1 MLISST
7 CIAGHDH
14 HCRKVFTNFNEESH
28 HVEELLDVDAAVAVL
43 VKQVE
48 HLTMMDLGVDD
59 DDDDDGHYT
68 CQVSMV
74 NLRIM
79 ILLKTMMTMMIK
91 MTLKTWPRLSSV
103 LPSQKR

>member
-14 HCRKVFTNFNEESH
+14 HCRKLFTNFNEESH
-28 HVEELLDVDAAVAVL
+28 HVEELFDVDAAVAVL

-48 HLTMMDLGVDD
+48 HLTMMDLSFDGG
-59 DDDDDGHYT
+59 DDDDGR
-68 CQVSMV
+68 QVSMV
-74 NLRIM
+74 IMRIM
-79 ILLKTMMTMMIK
+79 MTLKTMMTLM
-91 MTLKTWPRLSSV
+91 TWPRLSSV

>member
-7 CIAGHDH
+7 CIAGRDH
-14 HCRKVFTNFNEESH
+14 HCRKLFTNFNEESH

-59 DDDDDGHYT
+59 DDDDSLY
-68 CQVSMV
+68 
-74 NLRIM
+74 
-79 ILLKTMMTMMIK
+79 
-91 MTLKTWPRLSSV
+91 
-103 LPSQKR
+103 

>member
-14 HCRKVFTNFNEESH
+14 HCRKLFTNFNEESH

-48 HLTMMDLGVDD
+48 HLMMMDLGFDGGYD
-59 DDDDDGHYT
+59 ANDGHYT
-68 CQVSMV
+68 RQVSMV
-74 NLRIM
+74 IMRIM
-79 ILLKTMMTMMIK
+79 MTLKTMMTLM
-91 MTLKTWPRLSSV
+91 TWPRLSSV